1 MTKVFVYGTL
11 RSDDGTG
18 NCRLM
23 QRGGGVRLETG
34 CTIEGTL
41 HDWGHFPAVRLAR
54 GTGRTVVGE
63 VWEVTPDGLAA
74 LDRYEGRLYCRRR
87 VTVRTA
93 DGRDISGCEVYEGVS
108 VDSLPVIASG
118 DWLNRE
124 EG

>member
-1 MTKVFVYGTL
+1 MTKIFVYGTL

-18 NCRLM
+18 NCRIM
-23 QRGGGVRLETG
+23 ERDGGLRLEAG

-41 HDWGHFPAVRLAR
+41 HDCGWFPAVRLAE

-63 VWEVTPDGLAA
+63 VWEVTPAGLAA
-74 LDRYEGRLYCRRR
+74 LDRYEGQLYCRRR

-108 VDSLPVIASG
+108 VGSLPVIASG